1 MGNVKKGTIAGI
13 TGNDARIIP
22 VDPKE
27 TVSISITIPKK
38 LREKLD
44 KGVEVI
50 YAEFSDHT
58 GIILCRADGEDE

>member
-13 TGNDARIIP
+13 TGNTARIVP
-22 VDPKE
+22 ADSKE

-38 LREKLD
+38 LRENLD
-44 KGVEVI
+44 KGTEVI
-50 YAEFSDHT
+50 YAEFSDYT